1 MVEIAF
7 DLPYHEVNLMTGNYL
22 RDRTD
27 RIVFEAYIKSKN
39 ISDQCYAN
47 SGKHINV
54 KQNKYKLAKSR
65 QREVT

>member
-54 KQNKYKLAKSR
+54 KQKRIQTSEK
-65 QREVT
+65 